1 MVGPLMLLPTY
12 LKILFNMNVLSLFD
26 GISCGQIALQRAEI
40 KYDNYFASEID
51 NYTINVTQANYPKTI
66 QLGDIT
72 KIKKE
77 DLPNIDLMMGGS
89 PCQGFSF
96 AGKMLNFDDSRS
108 KLFFDFV
115 RLLNDIKPKYFLL
128 ENVKMKSDWVD
139 IISNELKVKPILI
152 NSNLVS
158 AQNRPR
164 LYWTNIPVSQPLDKH
179 IYLSDILEDDVD
191 SKYFLNNIPNEIL
204 QYNLKSV
211 MFTERRTEE
220 AKQLRKEYREK
231 YNRDF
236 CPRRMKELAPRTDNK
251 ANCLTTFLTK
261 ESIIIDKLGI
271 VRYLT
276 PIEAERLQTLPDN
289 YTELLSDKNRYKSIG
304 NGWTVNVIAHILKNI
319 K

>member
-1 MVGPLMLLPTY
+1 
-12 LKILFNMNVLSLFD
+12 MNVLSLFD
-26 GISCGQIALQRAEI
+26 GISCGQIALNRVGIE
-40 KYDNYFASEID
+40 YDNYFSSEID
-51 NYTINVTQANYPKTI
+51 DVAMSVVQKNYPKTI

-77 DLPNIDLMMGGS
+77 QLPQIDLMMGGS

-96 AGKMLNFDDSRS
+96 AGKMLNFDDPRS

-115 RLLNDIKPKYFLL
+115 RLLNEIKPKYFLL
-128 ENVKMKSDWVD
+128 ENVKMKTEWIN
-139 IISNELKVKPILI
+139 IISKELNTEPILI

-164 LYWTNIPVSQPLDKH
+164 LYWTNIPVTQPDDKH
-179 IYLSDILEDDVD
+179 IYLSDILENNVD
-191 SKYFLNNIPNEIL
+191 SKYFLTDIPNDIL
-204 QYNLKSV
+204 KYNLKEV

-220 AKQLRKEYREK
+220 AKQLRKEYRIK
-231 YNRDF
+231 YGKDF
-236 CPRRMKELAPRTDNK
+236 CPRRMKELAPRIDNK

-261 ESIIIDKLGI
+261 ESILVDKNGI

-276 PIEAERLQTLPDN
+276 PLEAERLQTIPDN
-289 YTELLSDKNRYKSIG
+289 YTESMSDRNRYKAIG
-304 NGWTVNVIAHILKNI
+304 NGWTVDVIAHILKNI